1 MTDLLHSYNKIN
13 NIMKQAGHSNEY
25 KRLFNQLNDDEKYA
39 VKKLKII
46 NNNNKQKQNRIN
58 RQAITNI
65 AMDVDETSS
74 SEEDKDL
81 IKTLREIIKDIKN
94 KNK

>member
-1 MTDLLHSYNKIN
+1 
-13 NIMKQAGHSNEY
+13 MKQAGHSNEY

-58 RQAITNI
+58 RQAI
-65 AMDVDETSS
+65 ADETSS

-94 KNK
+94 KQK

>member
-13 NIMKQAGHSNEY
+13 NIMKQPGHSNEY

-39 VKKLKII
+39 GKKLKII

-58 RQAITNI
+58 RQAIT
-65 AMDVDETSS
+65 MDVDETSS

>member
-1 MTDLLHSYNKIN
+1 
-13 NIMKQAGHSNEY
+13 MKQPGHSNEY

-58 RQAITNI
+58 RQAI

>member
-1 MTDLLHSYNKIN
+1 
-13 NIMKQAGHSNEY
+13 MKQPGHSNEY

-58 RQAITNI
+58 RQAI

-94 KNK
+94 KQK

>member
-1 MTDLLHSYNKIN
+1 
-13 NIMKQAGHSNEY
+13 MKQAGHSNEY

-58 RQAITNI
+58 RQAI

>member
-13 NIMKQAGHSNEY
+13 NIMKQEGHSNEY

-58 RQAITNI
+58 RQAI

-94 KNK
+94 KQK

>member
-13 NIMKQAGHSNEY
+13 NIMKQEGHGNEY

-58 RQAITNI
+58 RQAI

-94 KNK
+94 KQK

>member
-1 MTDLLHSYNKIN
+1 
-13 NIMKQAGHSNEY
+13 MKQPGHSNEY

-58 RQAITNI
+58 RQAIT
-65 AMDVDETSS
+65 MDVDETSS

>member
-13 NIMKQAGHSNEY
+13 NIMKQPGHSNEY

-58 RQAITNI
+58 RQAI

-94 KNK
+94 KQK

>member
-1 MTDLLHSYNKIN
+1 MTDLLHSYKKIN
-13 NIMKQAGHSNEY
+13 NIMKQPGHSNEY

-58 RQAITNI
+58 RQAI

-94 KNK
+94 KQK

>member
-1 MTDLLHSYNKIN
+1 
-13 NIMKQAGHSNEY
+13 MKQEGHSNEY

-58 RQAITNI
+58 RQAIAI
-65 AMDVDETSS
+65 DETSS

-94 KNK
+94 KQK

>member
-1 MTDLLHSYNKIN
+1 
-13 NIMKQAGHSNEY
+13 MKQAGHSNEY
-25 KRLFNQLNDDEKYA
+25 KRLFNQLNDDEKYT

-58 RQAITNI
+58 RQAI

-94 KNK
+94 KQK

>member
-13 NIMKQAGHSNEY
+13 NIMKQPGHSNEY

-58 RQAITNI
+58 RQAI

>member
-1 MTDLLHSYNKIN
+1 
-13 NIMKQAGHSNEY
+13 MKQAGHSNEY

-39 VKKLKII
+39 VKKLKTI

-58 RQAITNI
+58 RQAI

>member
-13 NIMKQAGHSNEY
+13 NIMKQPGHSNEY

-58 RQAITNI
+58 RQAIT
-65 AMDVDETSS
+65 MDVDETSS

-94 KNK
+94 KQK

>member
-1 MTDLLHSYNKIN
+1 
-13 NIMKQAGHSNEY
+13 MKQAGHSNEY

-58 RQAITNI
+58 RQAI

-94 KNK
+94 KQK

>member
-46 NNNNKQKQNRIN
+46 NLLFFSKIN
-58 RQAITNI
+58 
-65 AMDVDETSS
+65 
-74 SEEDKDL
+74 
-81 IKTLREIIKDIKN
+81 
-94 KNK
+94 